1 MSNNREIKKDQNN
14 KEKKS
19 SSIKL
24 GLISQNSPYINVYE
38 LFNNYFEKTK
48 PNPCKIKE
56 EKYFEFSLLNL
67 PQLPIIINHFKNIE
81 DINDKY
87 NIYNFFLIFIDL
99 QNITTNTFLE
109 TTIDII
115 IEADESNVNKKC
127 YIYGFFQNK
136 ENNQITEEKVTTLLE
151 SKGIEYYYNEI
162 KIDDIE
168 SFSKLIE
175 CTIND
180 CNNIMIEKYLA
191 KKHSELVQDGS
202 NSHCFIY

>member
-24 GLISQNSPYINVYE
+24 GLISQNSSYINVYE

-127 YIYGFFQNK
+127 YNILKFYYMHDKNRINK
-136 ENNQITEEKVTTLLE
+136 PPI
-151 SKGIEYYYNEI
+151 I
-162 KIDDIE
+162 
-168 SFSKLIE
+168 
-175 CTIND
+175 
-180 CNNIMIEKYLA
+180 
-191 KKHSELVQDGS
+191 
-202 NSHCFIY
+202 